1 MKMKSLA
8 VIFSLFGVMSVFG
21 FGFTMNRS
29 LSNDSDIE
37 QIHLSCWDQD
47 GTSNIERVRLV
58 LNKSMHG
65 LVWFSNFA
73 GDPLEDGTLLP
84 HAGAPSS
91 SSVLEVNLLTAKGS
105 VIAQIPSFVFQPHIR
120 SLRMTVEK
128 NSITS
133 GLECRKINLA
143 KRQSSNESSVE

>member
-1 MKMKSLA
+1 MNMKSLA

-29 LSNDSDIE
+29 IGTSDVD
-37 QIHLSCWDQD
+37 QIHLSCWDQE
-47 GTSNIERVRLV
+47 GTSNVERVRLV
-58 LNKSMHG
+58 LNKSLHG

-84 HAGAPSS
+84 HAGTPTSS
-91 SSVLEVNLLTAKGS
+91 SIYEVNLLTSKGS
-105 VIAQIPSFVFQPHIR
+105 VIAQIPSFVFQPHVR
-120 SLRMTVEK
+120 SLKMTVEK
-128 NSITS
+128 NAVTS

-143 KRQSSNESSVE
+143 KRQSATDTTVQ